1 MVSKVSNMTTEPW
14 TDSRTPA
21 LALLARGDQIE
32 VRSPTEFSVKSQS
45 RQGVEYTVRAER
57 GRFVC
62 DCSYFRGTA
71 RACLHVLA
79 IRFRVGFQE
88 KAPKVEVAPSCPEC
102 RSGNTVGGG
111 RRLNKSGAVRRW
123 ICRACG
129 AYFSGREG
137 FRNRRSD
144 PEMIAKALDLYFR
157 GVSLRQVA
165 AHFEQVY
172 GLRVGASTV
181 YRWVA
186 HYSALAAEWM
196 DRQRAQVGSTWHAD
210 ERFLNVNGE
219 RAYLWNVMD
228 SETRFLL
235 ASTVSEGRGVA
246 EARAAFQLAKGA
258 TDVRPTEVRTDGLAG
273 YIRAVSKEFG
283 SNYGPGGKMHSPHR
297 VVPSIRAPESN
308 NRIERMNGGQKDR
321 TKTMRAYD
329 NVRGAGNLSAGWRV
343 HYNLVR
349 MHMAIG
355 TTPGVAAGLPEI
367 GGFRWRAILDMAAI
381 SRNETTAPGEGA

>member
-1 MVSKVSNMTTEPW
+1 MTATQEW
-14 TDSRTPA
+14 ADSRTPA
-21 LALLARGDQIE
+21 LALLARGDQID

-45 RQGVEYTVRAER
+45 RPGVEYAVHAHR

-62 DCSYFRGTA
+62 DCPYFRETT

-79 IRFRVGFQE
+79 VRFRAGFQE
-88 KAPKVEVAPSCPEC
+88 KAPKVEAAPPCPEC
-102 RSGNTVGGG
+102 QSGNTVGSG

-123 ICRACG
+123 LCRACG
-129 AYFSGREG
+129 AYFSGKEG
-137 FRNRRSD
+137 FHNRRSD

-157 GVSLRQVA
+157 GVSLRQIA
-165 AHFEQVY
+165 AHFQQVY
-172 GLRVGASTV
+172 GLAVGASTV
-181 YRWVA
+181 YRWLA
-186 HYSALAAEWM
+186 HYSALAEKWM
-196 DRQRAQVGSTWHAD
+196 DAQSARVGTTWHAD

-235 ASTVSEGRGVA
+235 TSQVSRGRGVT
-246 EARAAFQLAKGA
+246 EARAAMKHAKKV
-258 TDVRPTEVRTDGLAG
+258 TEIRPFELRTDGLSA

-283 SNYGPGGKMHSPHR
+283 SNYGPGGKKHSCHR

-329 NVRGAGNLSAGWRV
+329 NDGGAAALSAGWRV

-349 MHMAIG
+349 NHMALG

-367 GGFRWRAILDMAAI
+367 GGFRWRTILDMAAAV
-381 SRNETTAPGEGA
+381 SRSETPGPEEGA